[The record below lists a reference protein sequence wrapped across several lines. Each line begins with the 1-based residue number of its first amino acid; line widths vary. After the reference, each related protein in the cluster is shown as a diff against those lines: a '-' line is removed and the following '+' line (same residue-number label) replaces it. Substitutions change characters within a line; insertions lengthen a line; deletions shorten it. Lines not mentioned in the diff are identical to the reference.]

1 MPRLRPLA
9 ARRIAA
15 MALVLVG
22 ALVFTV
28 RLVDV
33 QIVSAAQFNEEALDK
48 RGVPVAVPSVRGDIV
63 DRNGVVL
70 ATTDERYDAQLSPK
84 NVRLNGG
91 KFWRVVDDGGIETVQ
106 VTAEEAFAEIGAITG
121 QTAEEIGKIVDD
133 ALAIDPKSDFAY
145 IKRGIDLT
153 TLNALKELDIPWMTF
168 DLHPQRVYP
177 NGAIAGSII
186 GFTGA
191 DGEPQAGIEF
201 SQNECLVGVDGS
213 ETYEMGADGVRL
225 PGSVVVTQE
234 AENGGTV
241 QLTIDIDLQFEAQ
254 QALDAQVAKSAAEWG
269 LLTIMDAKTGELLAI
284 AEDRS
289 VDPNDVSATIAERR
303 EARSFT
309 WPYEPGSTIKI
320 LTAAMLVDQGAANAY
335 TQHYTPYSAEPEPG
349 VTYSDAVLHDPMP
362 WTLNGI
368 LVESSNVGITGIGV
382 RLDEQTRYDYLR
394 KFGFGEPTQAGMPLE
409 SAGYLLSADE
419 WDRQTS
425 YNTMFGQGFSTTI
438 IQTAS
443 SYQAIANNGVRIAP
457 TLVKSCTDAH
467 GKVHAP
473 DAPEETRVISADA
486 AAQTL
491 AMMENVANQAWI
503 AEQAAVAGYRVG
515 GKTGTA
521 EQGDGQGGYRKDF
534 VYTFAGVF
542 PIDDPQYVAV
552 ATIAYPKS
560 QHGSIAATEA
570 WNAATKATIRHAHLP
585 PSSGEYEPLPV
596 TY

>member
-1 MPRLRPLA
+1 MPRLRPLV
-9 ARRIAA
+9 ARRVI
-15 MALVLVG
+15 ALVLVLIG
-22 ALVFTV
+22 AVVFTI

-33 QIVSAAQFNEEALDK
+33 QIVSAAQHNEDALDK

-91 KFWRVVDDGGIETVQ
+91 KFWRVVEDGGIGTVQ
-106 VTAEEAFAEIGAITG
+106 VSAEEAFAEIGSITG
-121 QTAEEIGKIVDD
+121 QSAEEIGAIVDD
-133 ALAIDPKSDFAY
+133 ALAADPKSDFAY
-145 IKRGIDLT
+145 VKRGIDLT

-168 DLHPQRVYP
+168 DTNPQRVYP
-177 NGAIAGSII
+177 NGAVAGSIV
-186 GFTGA
+186 GFVGSDGA
-191 DGEPQAGIEF
+191 PQAGIEF
-201 SQNECLVGVDGS
+201 SQNECLVGIDGS

-225 PGSVVVTQE
+225 PGSVVVAQE
-234 AENGGTV
+234 VENGGTV
-241 QLTIDIDLQFEAQ
+241 QLTLDVDLQFEAQ
-254 QALDAQVAKSAAEWG
+254 QVLDAQVAKSAAEWG
-269 LLTIMDAKTGELLAI
+269 LLTIMDAKTGELLAV

-289 VDPNDVSATIAERR
+289 VDPNDVSASTAERR

-309 WPYEPGSTIKI
+309 WPYEPGSTSKI
-320 LTAAMLVDQGAANAY
+320 LTAAMLVDQGAADAY
-335 TQHYTPYSAEPEPG
+335 TQYYTTYSATPEPG
-349 VTYSDAVLHDPMP
+349 VVYSDAFVHDPMP

-368 LVESSNVGITGIGV
+368 LVESSNVGITGIGA
-382 RLDEQTRYDYLR
+382 RLSEQTRHDYLA

-409 SAGYLLSADE
+409 SAGLLLDVQD

-443 SYQAIANNGVRIAP
+443 SYQAIANGGVRIEP
-457 TLVKSCTDAH
+457 SLVKSCTDSR
-467 GKVHAP
+467 GEVHTAEE
-473 DAPEETRVISADA
+473 AQETRVVSADA
-486 AAQTL
+486 AQQTL

-503 AEQAAVAGYRVG
+503 SEQAAVAGYRVG

-552 ATIAYPKS
+552 ATIAYPKA
-560 QHGSIAATEA
+560 QHGSVAATEA

-585 PSSGEYEPLPV
+585 PSTGEYVPLPV